1 LAIWKFELPD
11 SPTNPSPSSPT
22 FVSRGG
28 LKLHHAL
35 THFQLSVQGLTAA
48 DFGCSTGGFTDC
60 LLQRGAAKVYAVD
73 TGYGVLDWKLRNDP
87 RVVVMER
94 TNCLHAAPPSEVV
107 ATGGV
112 DLIVIDASWT
122 PQRLVIPAALAWLKQ
137 STEARII
144 SLIKPHYEFKDQ
156 GNKLPHGG
164 ILDEHL
170 AEKVAPHPRRQHRQQ
185 TNRQRQR
192 RMALAREKGITNP
205 TAPAWASNTNC
216 SMHQPTVQ
224 LIVHANACQN
234 KAQ

>member
-1 LAIWKFELPD
+1 MQLPD
-11 SPTNPSPSSPT
+11 SHTNPSPPSPT

-28 LKLHHAL
+28 LKLLHAL

-60 LLQRGAAKVYAVD
+60 LLQHGAAKVYALD
-73 TGYGVLDWKLRNDP
+73 TAYGILAWTLRNDK

-107 ATGGV
+107 ANGGV

-122 PQRLVIPAALAWLKQ
+122 PQRLVIPAALTWLKN
-137 STEARII
+137 SPDARII

-170 AEKVAPHPRRQHRQQ
+170 AEKVAQQ
-185 TNRQRQR
+185 TADA
-192 RMALAREKGITNP
+192 MPALNMQTLGLVKSPILGGST
-205 TAPAWASNTNC
+205 SNTTK
-216 SMHQPTVQ
+216 QTGKG
-224 LIVHANACQN
+224 NAEWLWLG
-234 KAQ
+234 KRAEHVARP